1 MPWVYS
7 LDKLSELLLV
17 DNTVLVFVYIP
28 ENVDKILEEFFV
40 GFELKIQDDL
50 QIRAASVIPYLEELL
65 ELDSLFILIFD
76 KILPLFSGHS
86 TTILIRAASI
96 AYS

>member
-1 MPWVYS
+1 
-7 LDKLSELLLV
+7 LSELLLV
-17 DNTVLVFVYIP
+17 DNTVLVLVYIP
-28 ENVDKILEEFFV
+28 ENVDKVLEEFFV

-50 QIRAASVIPYLEELL
+50 QIRAASDIPYLEELL

-86 TTILIRAASI
+86 TTILIRAASN